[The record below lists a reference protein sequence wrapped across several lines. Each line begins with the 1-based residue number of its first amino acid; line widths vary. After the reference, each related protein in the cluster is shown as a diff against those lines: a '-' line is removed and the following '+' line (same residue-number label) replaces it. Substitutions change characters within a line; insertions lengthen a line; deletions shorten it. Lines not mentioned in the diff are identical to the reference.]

1 MAKAYVLMNCDLG
14 AEKNIISALNAI
26 DGVTESHGT
35 FGLYDILAKVESDD
49 DEAGI
54 QRIVT
59 GTIRKMP
66 EIHST
71 MTLTRSECEE
81 LFKPADKLVNVMLGK
96 NSSQAYVVIHAEK
109 GEEYEVL
116 RNLSHI
122 PEVKEADVVFGFYDV
137 LCKIE
142 SQDYES
148 LETVIT
154 KAIRALP
161 HIKTSMTLNIISEQD

>member
-1 MAKAYVLMNCDLG
+1 MNCDLG
-14 AEKNIISALNAI
+14 SEKNVISALNAV

-49 DEAGI
+49 DVGI
-54 QRIVT
+54 QNIVT

-71 MTLTRSECEE
+71 VTLTRSECED
-81 LFKPADKLVNVMLGK
+81 LFKPADKLVNAMLGK
-96 NSSQAYVVIHAEK
+96 NSSQAYVVIHTDK
-109 GEEYEVL
+109 GEEYAVL
-116 RNLSHI
+116 KNLSNI
-122 PEVKEADVVFGFYDV
+122 PEIKEADVVFGFYDV

-142 SQDYES
+142 SSDNLS

-154 KAIRALP
+154 KAIRSLP
-161 HIKTSMTLNIISEQD
+161 HIKTSMTLNVISEQD